1 MRHPPIPEPTM
12 RRPDSGSIR
21 MILTLVVVGMIH
33 FARPAAVSAQ
43 DAGVE
48 ATPRATIQVQAVVV
62 NPGPMQ
68 EMVGMAVRLRDA
80 ALVTHEP
87 YLTDDSMRSVVGWL
101 EAPGQVE
108 RLEVDRKRET
118 PVPPARLWVADLG
131 H

>member
-1 MRHPPIPEPTM
+1 M

-21 MILTLVVVGMIH
+21 MILTLVVVAMIH

-43 DAGVE
+43 EACVE
-48 ATPRATIQVQAVVV
+48 ATPRATVQVHAVVV

-68 EMVGMAVRLRDA
+68 ELVGMAVRLRDA
-80 ALVTHEP
+80 AVATRAP
-87 YLTDDSMRSVVGWL
+87 YLTDDTMRSVVGWL
-101 EAPGQVE
+101 EVPGQVAL
-108 RLEVDRKRET
+108 LEVDRKRET